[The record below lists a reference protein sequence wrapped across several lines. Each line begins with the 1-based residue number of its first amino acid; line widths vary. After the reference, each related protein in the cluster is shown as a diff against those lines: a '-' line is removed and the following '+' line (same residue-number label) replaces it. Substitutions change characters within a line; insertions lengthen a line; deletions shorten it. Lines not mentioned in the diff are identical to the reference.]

1 MRDLTELDNSELLNL
16 ETGAEPRPRSFTP
29 AEMITCDSC
38 LRANP
43 PTRQTCLYC
52 GERLPATEPIEAPP
66 IESDATPVATAPSFY
81 VVLPVGSNGSL
92 DESVLAQVAS
102 HSEVKLP

>member
-16 ETGAEPRPRSFTP
+16 ETGTESRPRSFTP

-43 PTRQTCLYC
+43 PTRQICLYC
-52 GERLPATEPIEAPP
+52 GASLLAAEPIEAPHVA
-66 IESDATPVATAPSFY
+66 SDATPAAAAVPTCFY
-81 VVLPVGSNGSL
+81 VVLPVDPNASL
-92 DESVLAQVAS
+92 DESVLAQVA
-102 HSEVKLP
+102 